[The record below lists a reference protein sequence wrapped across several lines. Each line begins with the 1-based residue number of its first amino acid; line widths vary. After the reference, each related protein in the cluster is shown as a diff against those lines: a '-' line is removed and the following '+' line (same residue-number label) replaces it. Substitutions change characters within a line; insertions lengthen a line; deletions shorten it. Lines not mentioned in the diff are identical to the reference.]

1 MFEIG
6 DLIMYG
12 ARGVCRVEE
21 ITELDWSSAEHGR
34 KYYVLK
40 PLYKSDKIYV
50 PIDNDKVYMR
60 PVMSKEEILA
70 MIDSMPEIEVENRK
84 ARSIQQLARFYQAAI
99 DSHECADLVKLT
111 KSIHRKK
118 AAAEKQN
125 KQLGQI
131 DIRYMQHAEDLLFGE
146 IAAVLEI
153 PRDSVVDFIDA
164 RLGEMPDDGPE
175 DKADDSGE
183 DQDED

>member
-12 ARGVCRVEE
+12 ARGVCRVTE

-34 KYYVLK
+34 KYYVLD
-40 PLYKSDKIYV
+40 PLYKSDVIYV

-60 PVMSKEEILA
+60 PVMSKEEVLA
-70 MIDSMPEIEVENRK
+70 LIDSMPEIETDKRK

-99 DSHECADLVKLT
+99 DSHECEDLVRLT
-111 KSIHRKK
+111 KSIHSKK
-118 AAAEKQN
+118 KEAEKQN

-131 DIRYMQHAEDLLFGE
+131 DIRYMEHAEDLLFGE

-153 PRDSVVDFIDA
+153 PRDSVIDFIDE
-164 RLGEMPDDGPE
+164 RLGKQGDV
-175 DKADDSGE
+175 KK
-183 DQDED
+183 